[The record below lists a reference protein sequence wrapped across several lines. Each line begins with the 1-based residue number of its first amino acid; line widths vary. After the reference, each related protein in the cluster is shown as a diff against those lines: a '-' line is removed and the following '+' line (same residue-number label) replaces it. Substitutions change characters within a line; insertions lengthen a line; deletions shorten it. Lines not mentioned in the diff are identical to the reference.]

1 MWDMYN
7 HLEAHY
13 IYITHMKQIEGRE
26 MYDDRP
32 QRDPYWHSW
41 GKPGSIA
48 VSVGYVQRPLSW
60 GAARDLSVQ
69 SHWMVSVLFLEVEG
83 GKRGEEE
90 SVIEDRKDNKKM
102 KMGDERKEVRWGRS
116 GEEGGKGEKYNKW
129 IITQCGPLCNWHHV
143 HIPRVHWSQRE
154 EDM

>member
-1 MWDMYN
+1 MYN

-90 SVIEDRKDNKKM
+90 SVIENRKDKKNED
-102 KMGDERKEVRWGRS
+102 GRRKERGEMRKEWWGRRKG
-116 GEEGGKGEKYNKW
+116 GEVQQVDYNSMRASVQLAACTYTKGTL
-129 IITQCGPLCNWHHV
+129 ITKGRGHV
-143 HIPRVHWSQRE
+143 TL
-154 EDM
+154 